1 MTSIRSA
8 IVLALLATS
17 TTWATAHVG
26 DHADSGV
33 MHVLGEHGYLIAI
46 AAIAVAAALWIAA
59 KNRSQKL

>member
-8 IVLALLATS
+8 MVLTFLATS
-17 TTWATAHVG
+17 TTWASAHVG
-26 DHADSGV
+26 DHAATGV
-33 MHVLGEHGYLIAI
+33 MHVLGEHGYLIAM